1 MVNMLSGGTVM
12 NHRRTRKTI
21 GLGSGLLASICLV
34 LLSACST
41 PAPPT
46 PTPPPAPPPIGL
58 SSTIIELAAGYVAH
72 AERVQGL
79 SSAFAD
85 GGEVARDLRLAS
97 AYKVSD
103 LEAGAIGY
111 GAVVALQDRAF
122 VTAIGAYAQDP
133 VRRQGLA
140 AGIYANPNIVSGI
153 AGANHAAGQVIAALD
168 AQGQAILTNGAAIKQ
183 SAYTIQHQAWSKSMV
198 DSRPQRLADIKALGE
213 KAPMADQAGISR
225 LQQVS
230 TGSLNEPL
238 VTPAA
243 LATSGGAATPLVTRA
258 LALAALAVL
267 DEVREG
273 HDDQALAL
281 MSDPATHRCLTM
293 AKLNLYQCLAVA
305 GPHYE
310 DVFCMGQHAIKDTG
324 QCLIEAA
331 GAPIDPAIL
340 AARAIQ
346 VAANRDAA
354 MKLQTLAQA
363 KTARAKP
370 SNARKRGR

>member
-1 MVNMLSGGTVM
+1 MD
-12 NHRRTRKTI
+12 HRRARKTF
-21 GLGSGLLASICLV
+21 GLGSGLLASACLI

-41 PAPPT
+41 PAPPAT
-46 PTPPPAPPPIGL
+46 APPPAPPPIGL
-58 SSTIIELAAGYVAH
+58 SSKIIELAAGYVAH
-72 AERVQGL
+72 TERVEGL
-79 SSAFAD
+79 SNAFVD

-111 GAVVALQDRAF
+111 GAVVALQDSTF

-133 VRRQGLA
+133 IRRQGLT
-140 AGIYANPNIVSGI
+140 AGLYANPNIVSGI
-153 AGANHAAGQVIAALD
+153 VGSDHAAALVTAALD
-168 AQGQAILTNGAAIKQ
+168 AQGQAILANGVAIKQ

-198 DSRPQRLADIKALGE
+198 DGRPQRLADIKALGE
-213 KAPMADQAGISR
+213 QAPLADQAGISR

-230 TGSLNEPL
+230 TGSLHELL

-243 LATSGGAATPLVTRA
+243 LVTSGAAPTPLVTRA
-258 LALAALAVL
+258 LAIAALAVL
-267 DEVREG
+267 GEVREG

-340 AARAIQ
+340 AARATQIASNQ
-346 VAANRDAA
+346 AAA

-363 KTARAKP
+363 QTARSK
-370 SNARKRGR
+370 SSEARKRGR

>member
-1 MVNMLSGGTVM
+1 MD
-12 NHRRTRKTI
+12 HRRTPKAI
-21 GLGSGLLASICLV
+21 GLGSGLLACVCLV

-41 PAPPT
+41 PAPPA
-46 PTPPPAPPPIGL
+46 PTPPAAPPPIGL
-58 SSTIIELAAGYVAH
+58 SSKIIELAAGYVAH
-72 AERVQGL
+72 TERVQGL

-85 GGEVARDLRLAS
+85 GGEVARDLKLAS
-97 AYKVSD
+97 AYKVAD

-122 VTAIGAYAQDP
+122 VTAVGAYAQDP

-140 AGIYANPNIVSGI
+140 AGLYANPNIVSGLL
-153 AGANHAAGQVIAALD
+153 GSDHTAALVIAALD
-168 AQGQAILTNGAAIKQ
+168 AQGQAILANGVAIKQ

-198 DSRPQRLADIKALGE
+198 DGRPQRLADIKALGE
-213 KAPMADQAGISR
+213 QAPLADQAGINR

-230 TGSLNEPL
+230 TGSLHEPL

-243 LATSGGAATPLVTRA
+243 LASSGGAATPLVTRA
-258 LALAALAVL
+258 LAIAALAVL
-267 DEVREG
+267 GEVSEG

-281 MSDPATHRCLTM
+281 MSDTATHRCLTM

-331 GAPIDPAIL
+331 GAPIDPVIL
-340 AARAIQ
+340 AARASK
-346 VAANRDAA
+346 AAQNREAA

-363 KTARAKP
+363 KTARPKP
-370 SNARKRGR
+370 SGARKRGR

>member
-1 MVNMLSGGTVM
+1 MD
-12 NHRRTRKTI
+12 HRRTRKTI

-41 PAPPT
+41 PAPPA

-58 SSTIIELAAGYVAH
+58 SSKIIELAAVYVAH

-140 AGIYANPNIVSGI
+140 AGLYANPNIVSGI
-153 AGANHAAGQVIAALD
+153 VGADHAAGLVIAALD
-168 AQGQAILTNGAAIKQ
+168 AQGQAILANGVAIKQ

-198 DSRPQRLADIKALGE
+198 DARPQRLADIKALGE
-213 KAPMADQAGISR
+213 QAPLADQAGISR

-230 TGSLNEPL
+230 TGTLHEPL

-243 LATSGGAATPLVTRA
+243 LASSGGAATPLVTRA

-267 DEVREG
+267 GEVREG

-281 MSDPATHRCLTM
+281 MSDTATHRCLTM

-340 AARAIQ
+340 AARASN
-346 VAANRDAA
+346 AALNREAT

-363 KTARAKP
+363 KTAGPKP
-370 SNARKRGR
+370 SGARKRGR